1 MTNRRALDEMEYI
14 LRVRILVRWKDQ
26 GLSFHT
32 HKDSH
37 QNLSPLLQNILLKM
51 RYFQKLNLATNFDHY
66 YIPKSFILTPS
77 GIIKQNPKPTTLF
90 FKNQKYFAAVMKNIE
105 ENSVISKMGPQNKI
119 GFRKKVA
126 LLFNKAKNE

>member
-14 LRVRILVRWKDQ
+14 LRARILVRWKDQ
-26 GLSFHT
+26 GLIFHA

-66 YIPKSFILTPS
+66 TP
-77 GIIKQNPKPTTLF
+77 NRLF
-90 FKNQKYFAAVMKNIE
+90 
-105 ENSVISKMGPQNKI
+105 
-119 GFRKKVA
+119 
-126 LLFNKAKNE
+126 